1 MGTLKATA
9 DKAAGTA
16 KEIVA
21 EIVGDAALQ
30 EEGKRQRRK
39 AAVENDE
46 KENLLGNLDK
56 LT

>member
-1 MGTLKATA
+1 MGALKATA

-16 KEIVA
+16 KEVVA

-30 EEGKRQRRK
+30 EEGKRQKRK
-39 AAVENDE
+39 AAVENNE
-46 KENLLGNLDK
+46 QENLLGNLDK